1 MRLTRTP
8 PLWTSVLLH
17 LAVCLAFLLYLLV
30 QAFWPK
36 PKPHVFQMVALAPA
50 ASLAD
55 VPASPEVPTLPE
67 LPTLPPTPK
76 PTAPPQQRVAPRS
89 EPPAPKIISHA
100 EFLKKNPIQAPRQPQ
115 VRAPQRPRLTTPTL
129 EVPQL
134 ITSNT
139 PQQALSAAQVS
150 ALQQFQSRLWAL
162 LNQAWRQPEGLGGF
176 QLSALVNFEVSPS
189 GAIAKVRLSSSSG
202 NASFD
207 ASVLAAFR
215 RVGRAGPTP
224 TGRTHQFRMPFRL
237 R

>member
-1 MRLTRTP
+1 
-8 PLWTSVLLH
+8 
-17 LAVCLAFLLYLLV
+17 
-30 QAFWPK
+30 
-36 PKPHVFQMVALAPA
+36 
-50 ASLAD
+50 
-55 VPASPEVPTLPE
+55 
-67 LPTLPPTPK
+67 
-76 PTAPPQQRVAPRS
+76 
-89 EPPAPKIISHA
+89 
-100 EFLKKNPIQAPRQPQ
+100 

-134 ITSNT
+134 ITSST

-162 LNQAWRQPEGLGGF
+162 LNQAWRQPEGLGGL